1 MANFQSTITAEIIHT
16 HFNVIFVDL
25 KGTFGKLSLRN

>member
-1 MANFQSTITAEIIHT
+1 MANFQSTITAEIIHI

-25 KGTFGKLSLRN
+25 KGAFGKLSLRN